1 VLTGPLL
8 LFNPWLVSIEQARHG
23 VAASLGTDQQ
33 DVDRV
38 TVALLR
44 DLFVDGEFAASLDGD
59 APILDAAERSH
70 MADVGGLVRIL
81 TGLEAGAIVVLLTT
95 SWWLRAERTRR
106 GRLLLRAALA
116 VGAVALVLGIFFAV
130 AFDAAFTAFHALFFR
145 AGTWQFGPESNLIRL
160 FPEPFWFETSLLAGL
175 SILLGAMLAAWLG
188 RRGMRP
194 GPAER

>member
-1 VLTGPLL
+1 MLTGPLL

-23 VAASLGTDQQ
+23 VATSLGTDQEN
-33 DVDRV
+33 VERV
-38 TVALLR
+38 TVAMLR
-44 DLFVDGEFAASLDGD
+44 DLFVDGNFAASLNGD
-59 APILDAAERSH
+59 APILDASERSH

-81 TGLEAGAIVVLLTT
+81 AGLEAGAVVVLLITA
-95 SWWLRAERTRR
+95 WWLRAERTRR

-188 RRGMRP
+188 RRWMRP